1 MKKDSKGTKYKQ
13 RTISVWNEVA
23 PFYHKRWAKNEVGP
37 FAVTKK
43 LLDLSKI
50 KNGDNVLDLACGTG
64 LVTKKLI
71 RKVGKN
77 GRVYAIDSSESAIK
91 IAKKWTGTRKNL
103 HFVRADA
110 EKVQVKTKFDAITC
124 QYSLFFF
131 QNEQKV
137 LKNMKKILKKNGTIT
152 LAVHGKYNVPYFDS
166 ILEPIKKMIP
176 DYLPEYP
183 EMDRF
188 GTKDTFSVAIKKAG
202 FSKII
207 VKKFVFEYS
216 PGTFS
221 DYWNNYKKHLSKP
234 LKEKFDS
241 LTKFQKSNLREMIK
255 DNTLQYTKKS
265 GKIVFPWEVLVLT
278 AKNQ

>member
-1 MKKDSKGTKYKQ
+1 MKENSRGTKYKQ

-23 PFYHKRWAKNEVGP
+23 PFYHKRWAKNETGP

-43 LLDLSKI
+43 LLDSSKI
-50 KNGDNVLDLACGTG
+50 KRGDIVLDLACGTG

-71 RKVGKN
+71 RKVGSK
-77 GRVYAIDSSESAIK
+77 GKIYAIDSSESAIK
-91 IAKKWTGTRKNL
+91 IAKKWTGNAKNL

-110 EKVQVKTKFDAITC
+110 ERIQFKTQFDVITC
-124 QYSLFFF
+124 QYALFFF
-131 QNEQKV
+131 PDEQMV
-137 LKNMKKILKKNGTIT
+137 LKNIKKLLKKNGIIS
-152 LAVHGKYNVPYFDS
+152 LAVHGKYNVPYFDC

-176 DYLPEYP
+176 DYLPKYP

-188 GTKDTFSVAIKKAG
+188 GTKETFSDAIKKAG
-202 FSKII
+202 FSKIV
-207 VKKFVFEYS
+207 VKKFVFKYS

-221 DYWNNYKKHLSKP
+221 DYWNNYKRHLSKP

-241 LTKFQKSNLREMIK
+241 LSKFQKSNLREMIK
-255 DNTLQYTKKS
+255 DKTLEYTMKN

>member
-13 RTISVWNEVA
+13 RTISVWNEVTT
-23 PFYHKRWAKNEVGP
+23 FYHKRWAKNEIGP

-50 KNGDNVLDLACGTG
+50 KNGDSVLDLACGTG

-71 RKVGKN
+71 KKVGKN
-77 GRVYAIDSSESAIK
+77 GQVYAIDSSESAIK
-91 IAKKWTGTRKNL
+91 IAKRWTGTSKNL
-103 HFVRADA
+103 HFIRADA
-110 EKVQVKTKFDAITC
+110 EKIQFKTKFDAITC
-124 QYSLFFF
+124 QYALFFF
-131 QNEQKV
+131 PNEQEV
-137 LKNMKKILKKNGTIT
+137 LKKMKKLLKDDGRIT

-176 DYLPEYP
+176 DYLPKYP

-188 GTKDTFSVAIKKAG
+188 GTKETFSDAIKKAG

-207 VKKFVFEYS
+207 VKKFIFEYS

-221 DYWNNYKKHLSKP
+221 DYWNNYKRHLSKP

-241 LTKFQKSNLREMIK
+241 LSRFQKSNLREMIK
-255 DNTLQYTKKS
+255 DNTLEYTKKN
-265 GKIVFPWEVLVLT
+265 GKIIFPWEVLVLT

>member
-43 LLDLSKI
+43 LLELSKI
-50 KNGDNVLDLACGTG
+50 KNGDDVLDLACGTG

-71 RKVGKN
+71 RKVGRN
-77 GRVYAIDSSESAIK
+77 GQVYAIDSSESAIK
-91 IAKKWTGTRKNL
+91 IAKKWTGHSKNL

-110 EKVQVKTKFDAITC
+110 EKVQFNTKFDAITC
-124 QYSLFFF
+124 QYALFFF
-131 QNEQKV
+131 PNEQKV

-188 GTKDTFSVAIKKAG
+188 GTKDTFSSAIKKAG
-202 FSKII
+202 FKKII

-216 PGTFS
+216 PGTFL
-221 DYWNNYKKHLSKP
+221 DYWNNYKRHLSKP

-255 DNTLQYTKKS
+255 DNTLQYTKKN

>member
-13 RTISVWNEVA
+13 RTIAVWNEVA
-23 PFYHKRWAKNEVGP
+23 PFYHKRWAKKEVGP

-71 RKVGKN
+71 RKVGRN
-77 GRVYAIDSSESAIK
+77 GQVYAIDSSESAIK
-91 IAKKWTGTRKNL
+91 IAKKWTGTSKNL

-110 EKVQVKTKFDAITC
+110 EKVQFKTKFDAITC
-124 QYSLFFF
+124 QYALFFF
-131 QNEQKV
+131 PDEQKV
-137 LKNMKKILKKNGTIT
+137 LKNMKKVLKKNGKIA

-176 DYLPEYP
+176 DYLPKYP

-188 GTKDTFSVAIKKAG
+188 GTKDTFSAAIKKAG
-202 FSKII
+202 FSKIV
-207 VKKFVFEYS
+207 VKKFVFKYS

-221 DYWNNYKKHLSKP
+221 DYWNNYKRHLSKP

-241 LTKFQKSNLREMIK
+241 LTRFQKSNLREMIK
-255 DNTLQYTKKS
+255 DNTLEYTKKN

-278 AKNQ
+278 AKNE

>member
-23 PFYHKRWAKNEVGP
+23 PFYHKRWAKNEIGP

-50 KNGDNVLDLACGTG
+50 KNGDSVLDLACGTG

-71 RKVGKN
+71 SKVGKN

-110 EKVQVKTKFDAITC
+110 EKVQFKTKFDAITC
-124 QYSLFFF
+124 QYALFFF
-131 QNEQKV
+131 PNEQKV
-137 LKNMKKILKKNGTIT
+137 LKNMKRILKKNGTIT

-207 VKKFVFEYS
+207 VKRFVFEYS

>member
-13 RTISVWNEVA
+13 RIISIWDEVA
-23 PFYHKRWAKNEVGP
+23 PSYHKRWAKDEIGP

-50 KNGDNVLDLACGTG
+50 KNGYSVLDLACGTG

-77 GRVYAIDSSESAIK
+77 GQVYAIDSSESAIK
-91 IAKKWTGTRKNL
+91 IAKRWIDNSKNL
-103 HFVRADA
+103 HFIRADA
-110 EKVQVKTKFDAITC
+110 EKVQFNTEFDAITC
-124 QYSLFFF
+124 QYALFFF
-131 QNEQKV
+131 PNEQKV
-137 LKNMKKILKKNGTIT
+137 LKNLKKFLKKNGTIT
-152 LAVHGKYNVPYFDS
+152 LTVHGKYNVPYFDS

-176 DYLPEYP
+176 DYLPKYP

-188 GTKDTFSVAIKKAG
+188 GTKETFSHAIKKAG
-202 FSKII
+202 FSKIV
-207 VKKFVFEYS
+207 VKKYVFQYS

-221 DYWNNYKKHLSKP
+221 EYWCNYKKHISKP

-241 LTKFQKSNLREMIK
+241 LSKFQKTNLREMVK
-255 DNTLQYTKKS
+255 DNTLQYTKKD

-278 AKNQ
+278 AKK

>member
-1 MKKDSKGTKYKQ
+1 MKKESKGTKYKQ

-23 PFYHKRWAKNEVGP
+23 PFYHKRWAKKEVGP

-71 RKVGKN
+71 RKVGRN
-77 GRVYAIDSSESAIK
+77 GQVYAIDSSESAIK
-91 IAKKWTGTRKNL
+91 IAKKWTGTSKNL

-110 EKVQVKTKFDAITC
+110 EKVQFKTKFDAITC
-124 QYSLFFF
+124 QYALFFF
-131 QNEQKV
+131 PDEQKV
-137 LKNMKKILKKNGTIT
+137 LKNMKKVLKKNGKIT

-176 DYLPEYP
+176 DYLPKYP

-188 GTKDTFSVAIKKAG
+188 GTKDTFSAAIKKAG
-202 FSKII
+202 FSKIV
-207 VKKFVFEYS
+207 VKKFVFKYS

-221 DYWNNYKKHLSKP
+221 DYWNNYKRHLSKP

-241 LTKFQKSNLREMIK
+241 LTRFQKSNLREMIK
-255 DNTLQYTKKS
+255 DNTLEYTKKN

-278 AKNQ
+278 AKNE

>member
-1 MKKDSKGTKYKQ
+1 MKKESKGTKYKQ

-23 PFYHKRWAKNEVGP
+23 TFYHKRWAKEEVGP

-71 RKVGKN
+71 RKVGRN
-77 GRVYAIDSSESAIK
+77 GQVYAIDSSESAIK
-91 IAKKWTGTRKNL
+91 IAKKWTGTSKNL

-110 EKVQVKTKFDAITC
+110 EKVQFKTKFDAITC
-124 QYSLFFF
+124 QYALFFF
-131 QNEQKV
+131 PDEQKV
-137 LKNMKKILKKNGTIT
+137 LKNMKKVLKKNGKIT

-166 ILEPIKKMIP
+166 ILQPIKKMIP
-176 DYLPEYP
+176 DYLPKYP

-188 GTKDTFSVAIKKAG
+188 GTKDTFSAAIKKAG
-202 FSKII
+202 FKKII

-221 DYWNNYKKHLSKP
+221 DYWNNYKRHLSKP

-255 DNTLQYTKKS
+255 DNTLEYTKKN

-278 AKNQ
+278 AKNE

>member
-1 MKKDSKGTKYKQ
+1 LKKESKGTKYKQ

-23 PFYHKRWAKNEVGP
+23 PFYHKRWAKKEVGP

-71 RKVGKN
+71 RKVGRN
-77 GRVYAIDSSESAIK
+77 GQVYAIDSSESAIK
-91 IAKKWTGTRKNL
+91 IAKKWTGTSKNL

-110 EKVQVKTKFDAITC
+110 EKVQFKTKFDAITC
-124 QYSLFFF
+124 QYALFFF
-131 QNEQKV
+131 PDEQKV
-137 LKNMKKILKKNGTIT
+137 LKNMKNVLKKNGKIT

-176 DYLPEYP
+176 DYLPKYP

-188 GTKDTFSVAIKKAG
+188 GTKDTFSAAIKKAG
-202 FSKII
+202 FSKIV
-207 VKKFVFEYS
+207 VKKFVFKYS

-221 DYWNNYKKHLSKP
+221 DYWNNYKRHLSKP

-241 LTKFQKSNLREMIK
+241 LTRFQKSNLREMIK
-255 DNTLQYTKKS
+255 DNTLEYTKKN

-278 AKNQ
+278 AKNE